1 MTDRLD
7 TRDECAPAPP
17 RRHHPAPQRA
27 TPTFAPIGRLLRSPA
42 RSLVLSAAGGLATES
57 AFPGTSWW
65 PMAYVGVALLLL
77 ALRQDS
83 VRWGALSGTTF
94 GFAFF
99 LPHLWW
105 ANESVGQ
112 PIGWIAL
119 SSLEA
124 AAVGGFGAAWVLAR
138 RMPILRDNSWLRV
151 LSPGLLWVA
160 VEQVRGLVPFGGFPW
175 GLLAFSQTDAP
186 LLRLAAIGST
196 PLVSF
201 VVVVLGALLAAALEH
216 LQRRR
221 RRSAVVSLAVLAG
234 LTVAPLAV
242 PLDARAESGT
252 LRVGAVQGNVPTLGA
267 EAMTQARAVTAN
279 HVAGTRALLAE
290 VGQGR
295 LDVVLWPESAS
306 DIDPRTDGELGTA
319 VDSVARAVGAPILLG
334 TQRFYP
340 GLRYNDY
347 IVWAAGRGGGAS
359 YTKQHPV
366 PFGEYIPYRGFFR
379 RLSSAVDLITTDMAA
394 GTKIA
399 LLRVPIERL
408 GRSVPITT
416 AICFE
421 VAYDELIRES
431 VVAGGELIVI
441 PTNNASF
448 GRTQES
454 TQQLAMTRFR
464 AVEHGRAAVQISTV
478 GVSGI
483 IGPDGRL
490 LQRTG
495 LFTSEQMVQEL
506 PLRTSITASD
516 RLGRWPALAVD
527 VLALALLAGGLLASA
542 ARRPTTSRLRKS
554 TAPISAGQRH
564 ERRLP
569 PGTQDEPQGD
579 QDR

>member
-1 MTDRLD
+1 MTGRLD
-7 TRDECAPAPP
+7 TSGEPAPAWQDRPP
-17 RRHHPAPQRA
+17 TLRA
-27 TPTFAPIGRLLRSPA
+27 TPTLAPIGWLLRVPA
-42 RSLVLSAAGGLATES
+42 PGLVLSAAGGLATET

-77 ALRQDS
+77 ALRRDS
-83 VRWGALSGTTF
+83 VRWGALSGTVF

-119 SSLEA
+119 SSMEA

-138 RMPILRDNSWLRV
+138 RMPTLNDHPWVRV
-151 LSPGLLWVA
+151 LTAGALWVA
-160 VEQVRGLVPFGGFPW
+160 VEQVRSLVPFGGFPW
-175 GLLAFSQTDAP
+175 SLLAFSQTDAT
-186 LLRLAAIGST
+186 LLRLAAIGGT

-201 VVVVLGALLAAALEH
+201 VVVVLGALLAQALEH
-216 LQRRR
+216 LQHRRT
-221 RRSAVVSLAVLAG
+221 RSAFVSLVVLVG
-234 LTVAPLAV
+234 LTAAALAV
-242 PLDARAESGT
+242 PLDSRAESGT
-252 LRVGAVQGNVPTLGA
+252 LRVGAVQGNVPTPGA
-267 EAMTQARAVTAN
+267 EAMVQARTVASN
-279 HVAGTRALLAE
+279 HVAATRALLAE
-290 VGQGR
+290 VGRGR

-306 DIDPRTDGELGTA
+306 DIDPRTDGELGAA

-347 IVWAAGRGGGAS
+347 IVWEAGRGGTAS

-379 RLSSAVDLITTDMAA
+379 KLSSAVDLITTDMAA
-394 GTKIA
+394 GTTIA
-399 LLRVPIERL
+399 VLPVPIERL

-421 VAYDELIRES
+421 VAYDDLIRES
-431 VVAGGELIVI
+431 VLAGGELIVI

-495 LFTSEQMVQEL
+495 LFTSEQMFQEL
-506 PLRTSITASD
+506 PLRTSVTVAD

-527 VLALALLAGGLLASA
+527 VFALTLVAGGLLTSR
-542 ARRPTTSRLRKS
+542 ARRATTRRRRTG
-554 TAPISAGQRH
+554 TAPISAGQRQ
-564 ERRLP
+564 RRRFP
-569 PGTQDEPQGD
+569 AGGTQGQPPGD
-579 QDR
+579 QDG

>member
-1 MTDRLD
+1 M
-7 TRDECAPAPP
+7 
-17 RRHHPAPQRA
+17 QRA
-27 TPTFAPIGRLLRSPA
+27 TPTFAPIGRLLTSPA
-42 RSLVLSAAGGLATES
+42 PSLVLSAAGGLATET
-57 AFPGTSWW
+57 AFPRTSWW
-65 PMAYVGVALLLL
+65 PMAYVGAALLLL

-83 VRWGALSGTTF
+83 VRWGALSGTVF

-112 PIGWIAL
+112 PIGWTAL
-119 SSLEA
+119 SSMEA
-124 AAVGGFGAAWVLAR
+124 IALGGFGAAWVLAR
-138 RMPILRDNSWLRV
+138 RVPVLRDHPWLRV
-151 LSPGLLWVA
+151 PAAGVLWVA
-160 VEQVRGLVPFGGFPW
+160 VEQMRGLVPFGGFPW

-186 LLRLAAIGST
+186 LLRLAPIGGT

-201 VVVVLGALLAAALEH
+201 VVVALGALLAAALEH

-221 RRSAVVSLAVLAG
+221 RRSAVVSLVVLAG
-234 LTVAPLAV
+234 LTAAPLAV

-290 VGQGR
+290 VGRGR

-306 DIDPRTDGELGTA
+306 DIDPRTDGELGAA

-347 IVWAAGRGGGAS
+347 ILWEAGPGSGAS

-394 GTKIA
+394 GTQIA
-399 LLRVPIERL
+399 LLRAPIERL

-483 IGPDGRL
+483 IGPNGSF

-495 LFTSEQMVQEL
+495 LFTSEQMFQEL
-506 PLRTSITASD
+506 PLRTSITVSD

-542 ARRPTTSRLRKS
+542 ARRPTTSSLRKS

>member
-1 MTDRLD
+1 MTGR
-7 TRDECAPAPP
+7 RGASGAPASAPKWRGSPP
-17 RRHHPAPQRA
+17 TQRA
-27 TPTFAPIGRLLRSPA
+27 TPAFAPVGRLLTSPA
-42 RSLVLSAAGGLATES
+42 PGLVLSAAGGLATET
-57 AFPGTSWW
+57 AFPRTSWW

-83 VRWGALSGTTF
+83 VRWGALSGTAF

-124 AAVGGFGAAWVLAR
+124 TAVGGFGAAWVLTR

-151 LSPGLLWVA
+151 LAPGLLWVA
-160 VEQVRGLVPFGGFPW
+160 VEQVRGLAPFGGFPW

-201 VVVVLGALLAAALEH
+201 VVVVLGALLAEASEH
-216 LQRRR
+216 LRHRRV
-221 RRSAVVSLAVLAG
+221 RSALVSLVVLVG
-234 LTVAPLAV
+234 LTAVPFAV
-242 PLDARAESGT
+242 PLDARAQSGT
-252 LRVGAVQGNVPTLGA
+252 LRVGAVQGNVPTPGA
-267 EAMTQARAVTAN
+267 DAMVQARTVTAN
-279 HVAGTRALLAE
+279 HVAGTRALLSQ

-306 DIDPRTDGELGTA
+306 DIDPRTDGELGAA
-319 VDSVARAVGAPILLG
+319 VDSVARAAGAPILLG

-347 IVWAAGRGGGAS
+347 ILWEAKRGGTAS

-366 PFGEYIPYRGFFR
+366 PFGEYIPYRPFFR
-379 RLSSAVDLITTDMAA
+379 KLSSAVDLITRDMAA
-394 GTKIA
+394 GTQIA
-399 LLRVPIERL
+399 LLRAPIERL

-483 IGPDGRL
+483 IDPDGRL

-495 LFTSEQMVQEL
+495 LFTSEQMFQEL
-506 PLRTSITASD
+506 PLRTSITISD

-527 VLALALLAGGLLASA
+527 TLALVLLAGGLLASA
-542 ARRPTTSRLRKS
+542 ERHPATSRLPKA
-554 TAPISAGQRH
+554 TAAFVSRRH
-564 ERRLP
+564 RR
-569 PGTQDEPQGD
+569 
-579 QDR
+579 

>member
-1 MTDRLD
+1 
-7 TRDECAPAPP
+7 
-17 RRHHPAPQRA
+17 
-27 TPTFAPIGRLLRSPA
+27 
-42 RSLVLSAAGGLATES
+42 
-57 AFPGTSWW
+57 
-65 PMAYVGVALLLL
+65 VALLLL

-83 VRWGALSGTTF
+83 VRWGALSGTAF
-94 GFAFF
+94 GLAFF

-124 AAVGGFGAAWVLAR
+124 ASVGGFGAAWVLAR

-160 VEQVRGLVPFGGFPW
+160 VEQLRGLVPFGGFPW

-201 VVVVLGALLAAALEH
+201 VVVVLGAMLADASEH
-216 LQRRR
+216 LRHRRA
-221 RRSAVVSLAVLAG
+221 RSALFSLVVLVG
-234 LTVAPLAV
+234 LTAAPLAV
-242 PLDARAESGT
+242 PLDARAQSGT
-252 LRVGAVQGNVPTLGA
+252 LRVGAVQGNVPTPGA
-267 EAMTQARAVTAN
+267 DAMLQARTVTAK
-279 HVAGTRALLAE
+279 HVAGTRALLSQ

-306 DIDPRTDGELGTA
+306 DIDPRTDGELGAT

-347 IVWAAGRGGGAS
+347 ILWEAGRGSGAS

-394 GTKIA
+394 GTQIA

-495 LFTSEQMVQEL
+495 LFTSEQMFQEL
-506 PLRTSITASD
+506 PLRTSITVSD

-527 VLALALLAGGLLASA
+527 TLALVLLAGGLLASA
-542 ARRPTTSRLRKS
+542 ERHPATSRLPKA
-554 TAPISAGQRH
+554 TAAFVARRH
-564 ERRLP
+564 RR
-569 PGTQDEPQGD
+569 
-579 QDR
+579 